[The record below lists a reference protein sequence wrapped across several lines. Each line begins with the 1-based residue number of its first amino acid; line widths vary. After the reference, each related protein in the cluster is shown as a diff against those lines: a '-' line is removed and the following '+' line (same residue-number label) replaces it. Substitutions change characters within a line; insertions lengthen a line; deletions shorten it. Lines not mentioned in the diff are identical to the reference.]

1 VDIHPTFHDFCTAE
15 ICENETYEFYGQ
27 VLDTAG
33 TYSEN
38 FQTINGCDSIEEL
51 ILIVNPL
58 PTISIDPFNP
68 DSVGLNSG
76 LVNLPNVT
84 PAGGTF
90 SGTGVSG
97 NFFDPTIV
105 NLGTYWISYFYT
117 DQNTGCSNSDS
128 IQITVFDDTG
138 IENPENP
145 EVEIFPIPSTGII
158 SVELSQSFENVKVY
172 DALGNQ
178 IIKRKL
184 TSGEKQFEID
194 LSKFPAGIYF
204 IELEN
209 NEAKISRKI
218 VILEK

>member
-1 VDIHPTFHDFCTAE
+1 MPT
-15 ICENETYEFYGQ
+15 
-27 VLDTAG
+27 
-33 TYSEN
+33 
-38 FQTINGCDSIEEL
+38 
-51 ILIVNPL
+51 VNPL

-117 DQNTGCSNSDS
+117 DQNSGCSNSDS
-128 IQITVFDDTG
+128 VQITVFDGTG

-145 EVEIFPIPSTGII
+145 EIEIFPNPSYGKFTIKGENLQ
-158 SVELSQSFENVKVY
+158 SVEIRNITGKVIY
-172 DALGNQ
+172 SSDDF
-178 IIKRKL
+178 K
-184 TSGEKQFEID
+184 SSDEFHFD
-194 LSKFPAGIYF
+194 LKAEAKGIYF
-204 IELEN
+204 VKVVGKDFVEY
-209 NEAKISRKI
+209 RKL
-218 VILEK
+218 ILI